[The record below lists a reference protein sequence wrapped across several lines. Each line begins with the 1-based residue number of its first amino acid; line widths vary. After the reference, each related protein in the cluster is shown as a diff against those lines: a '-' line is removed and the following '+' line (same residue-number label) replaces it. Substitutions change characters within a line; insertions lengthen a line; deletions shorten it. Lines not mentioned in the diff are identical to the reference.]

1 MNDSCI
7 IQCCQSII
15 ETLLAIIMTVIISG
29 VYSFYRPACQNRSI
43 GCRCFKRKCFVLP
56 FIRIG
61 ECSFKIRNSQIICGK
76 NIFYIDMNEV
86 VCDEEGNLK
95 SSLTFDDIHLYGSK
109 YGIWVDY
116 LKENGI

>member
-15 ETLLAIIMTVIISG
+15 ETLITVIMTVIISG

-61 ECSFKIRNSQIICGK
+61 ECSLKIRNSQIICGK
-76 NIFYIDMNEV
+76 NIFYILQEIICTV
-86 VCDEEGNLK
+86 IFII
-95 SSLTFDDIHLYGSK
+95 SI
-109 YGIWVDY
+109 
-116 LKENGI
+116 